1 MKQYYTR
8 AEALQAIQ
16 QAHDH
21 ATDGSLRYAI
31 KALDIKTVR
40 RKVGDGVG
48 APSAVIAHSDI
59 QTLLDYYRNN
69 KTVSADEARYAISC
83 AMEVLGSQAAVSRR
97 MQVNESTVSRWHSG
111 KAAMF
116 ENDYDV
122 LMDIYKQL
130 KGGE

>member
-8 AEALQAIQ
+8 AEALQVIQ

-21 ATDGSLRYAI
+21 ATPGSLRYAI

-48 APSAVIAHSDI
+48 APSAVIVSDDI
-59 QTLLDYYRNN
+59 QKLFEYFRFN
-69 KTVSADEARYAISC
+69 KTVTADEARYAVSC

-97 MQVNESTVSRWHSG
+97 MQVNESTVSRWFNG
-111 KAAMF
+111 KAAMLVD
-116 ENDYDV
+116 DYNL
-122 LMDIYKQL
+122 LMDIYT
-130 KGGE
+130 ERR